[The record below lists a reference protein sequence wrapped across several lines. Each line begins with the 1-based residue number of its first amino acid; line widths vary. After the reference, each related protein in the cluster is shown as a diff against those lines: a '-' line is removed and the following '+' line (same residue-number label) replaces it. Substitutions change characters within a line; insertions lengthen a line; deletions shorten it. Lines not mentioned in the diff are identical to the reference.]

1 MFVLPMWQCQN
12 LTRWSMTTTRCGAWG
27 LGRGNKS
34 MGFEQI
40 LRCFNSAKC
49 NVNAILMP
57 CNCHNSCCFVKTW
70 FSSLTWCCF
79 NMFQPGFTCV
89 LTPWYS
95 GGCHK
100 YRFDTFWSCLSW
112 GLVLTLASR
121 MPQIANQ
128 KKTRRQICQH
138 HAHRCLKHVK
148 GRALIGVCLWKWVM
162 ARMAWSAW
170 CTTIWLSHNLV

>member
-12 LTRWSMTTTRCGAWG
+12 LTRWSMTTTRCGAWS

-100 YRFDTFWSCLSW
+100 WSFWYVLIMFVMRSGFDSGQPNATN
-112 GLVLTLASR
+112 R
-121 MPQIANQ
+121 KP
-128 KKTRRQICQH
+128 KKN
-138 HAHRCLKHVK
+138 
-148 GRALIGVCLWKWVM
+148 
-162 ARMAWSAW
+162 S
-170 CTTIWLSHNLV
+170 